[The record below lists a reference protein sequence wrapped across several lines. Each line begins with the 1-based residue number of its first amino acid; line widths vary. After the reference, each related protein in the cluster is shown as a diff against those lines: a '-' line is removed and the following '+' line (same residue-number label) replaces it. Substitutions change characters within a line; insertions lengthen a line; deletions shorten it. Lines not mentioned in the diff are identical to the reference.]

1 MEQTTLSKKQEIGK
15 WTAALRALIA
25 EVEEWSAQL
34 GWATSRQAKSIRE
47 RSLGAYQV
55 EDLIIKTPSG
65 VLVLDVKARNV
76 ADADGR
82 VDLYILHNLNRM
94 LLIRKEN
101 RWTLKTDT
109 GVRWPK
115 PWNRTT
121 FSELPELV
129 ASAA

>member
-1 MEQTTLSKKQEIGK
+1 MEQTTLSRKQEIGK
-15 WTAALRALIA
+15 WTSALRVLIA
-25 EVEEWSAQL
+25 EVEEWSAEL
-34 GWATSRQAKSIRE
+34 GWATSRQTKSIRE
-47 RSLGAYQV
+47 RALGSYQV

-94 LLIRKEN
+94 LLIRKGS

-115 PWNRTT
+115 PWNKET